1 MLLRG
6 QWGLGFMSVHIE
18 SSISGTEA
26 PLSFAPGD
34 PRIPNVPGL
43 C

>member
-1 MLLRG
+1 MLPG
-6 QWGLGFMSVHIE
+6 GPGGLEFMSVHIE
-18 SSISGTEA
+18 SNLSGIGA

-34 PRIPNVPGL
+34 PRIPNVPGF